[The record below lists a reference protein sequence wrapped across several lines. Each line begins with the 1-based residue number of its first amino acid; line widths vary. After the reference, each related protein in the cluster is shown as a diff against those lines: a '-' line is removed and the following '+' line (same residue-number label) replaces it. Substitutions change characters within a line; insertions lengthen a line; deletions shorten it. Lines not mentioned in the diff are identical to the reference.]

1 MQKKKVVRE
10 EKVLAAKPIFERY
23 EFVVDE
29 ESKGKRLDV
38 YLNELLEGQSR
49 SYIQTLVKD
58 GYIEINETIKTAK
71 NYKVSLN
78 DKVVIGIPE
87 PEALSVEPQDIP
99 IKIVYEDDDVI
110 VVDKPAGMVVHPA
123 PGNYDGT
130 LVNALLFH
138 CKNLSSI
145 NGVIRPGIVHRIDK
159 DTSGLLMIAKNN
171 HAHNHLAAQLKD
183 HSSTRS
189 YIAIVHGRFRQ
200 DEGTVDAPIARN
212 PKDRLKMAVVH
223 GGRESV
229 THYSIVERYDAY
241 TVVRCN
247 LETGRTHQI
256 RVHMAHIKHPL
267 LGDVLY
273 GPKIRTLKI
282 KTEGQML
289 HAETL
294 GFVHP
299 TTNEY
304 MEFKSELPENFE
316 TVFKKIKA
324 VEN

>member
-1 MQKKKVVRE
+1 MPKKIKTNNE
-10 EKVLAAKPIFERY
+10 EKIKKEIFESY

-29 ESKGKRLDV
+29 ESKSKRLDV
-38 YLNELLEGQSR
+38 YLNELLEDQSR
-49 SYIQTLVKD
+49 SYIQSLIKD
-58 GYIEINETIKTAK
+58 GYIKVNEKVNTSK
-71 NYKVSLN
+71 NYKVNL
-78 DKVVIGIPE
+78 DDVIIIDIPE
-87 PEALSVEPQDIP
+87 PETLSVEPQDIP
-99 IKIVYEDDDVI
+99 IEIVYEDDDVI
-110 VVDKPAGMVVHPA
+110 VVNKPAGMVVHPA

-130 LVNALLFH
+130 LVNALLYH

-159 DTSGLLMIAKNN
+159 DTSGLLMVAKNN
-171 HAHNHLAAQLKD
+171 HSHNHLAAQLKD

-189 YIAIVHGRFRQ
+189 YIAVVHGGFRE
-200 DEGTVDAPIARN
+200 DEGTIDAPIARN

-229 THYSIVERYDAY
+229 THFKVIKRYKNY

-267 LGDVLY
+267 LGDLLY
-273 GPKIRTLKI
+273 GPKTKTLKI
-282 KTEGQML
+282 KVEGQML

-316 TVFKKIKA
+316 AVLKKIEA

>member
-1 MQKKKVVRE
+1 MQKKKAPKVEKELAPRE
-10 EKVLAAKPIFERY
+10 IFERY
-23 EFVVDE
+23 EFIVDE
-29 ESKGKRLDV
+29 DSMGNRLDT
-38 YLNELLEGQSR
+38 YLTELLDDQSR
-49 SYIQTLVKD
+49 SYIQSLIKD
-58 GYIEINETIKTAK
+58 GYIKVNGQFKTSK
-71 NYKVSLN
+71 NYNISLN
-78 DKVVIGIPE
+78 DKIVISIPE
-87 PEALSVEPQDIP
+87 PELLSIEAQDIP
-99 IKIVYEDDDVI
+99 IKIVYEDDDII
-110 VVDKPAGMVVHPA
+110 VVDKPVGMVVHPA

-138 CKNLSSI
+138 CKSLSSI

-171 HAHNHLAAQLKD
+171 HSHNHLAAQLKD

-189 YIAIVHGRFRQ
+189 YIAIVHGRFRK
-200 DEGTVDAPIARN
+200 DGGTVDAPIARN
-212 PKDRLKMAVVH
+212 PKDRLKMAVVF
-223 GGRESV
+223 GGRDSV
-229 THYSIVERYDAY
+229 THYEVLKRYDNY
-241 TVVRCN
+241 TMVRCN

-282 KTEGQML
+282 KVEGQML

-294 GFVHP
+294 GFIHP

-304 MEFKSELPENFE
+304 MEFKSELPESFE
-316 TVFKKIKA
+316 NVLKKIES
-324 VEN
+324 VES

>member
-1 MQKKKVVRE
+1 MQKKKVIRE
-10 EKVLAAKPIFERY
+10 EKVLAAKPIFEKY

-29 ESKGKRLDV
+29 DSTNIRLDV
-38 YLNELLEGQSR
+38 YLNELLNDQSR
-49 SYIQTLVKD
+49 SYIQTLVKE
-58 GYIEINETIKTAK
+58 GYIKVNGEIKVAK
-71 NYKVSLN
+71 NYKVNLN

-87 PEALSVEPQDIP
+87 PEELKIEAQDIP
-99 IKIVYEDDDVI
+99 ITIVYEDDDVI

-159 DTSGLLMIAKNN
+159 DTSGLIMVAKNN

-200 DEGTVDAPIARN
+200 NEGTVDAPIARN
-212 PKDRLKMAVVH
+212 PKDRLRMAVVH

-229 THYSIVERYDAY
+229 THYSILKRYEAY

-282 KTEGQML
+282 KVEGQML

-294 GFVHP
+294 GFIHP

-304 MEFKSELPENFE
+304 MEFKSELPENFDK
-316 TVFKKIKA
+316 VFKKIEA